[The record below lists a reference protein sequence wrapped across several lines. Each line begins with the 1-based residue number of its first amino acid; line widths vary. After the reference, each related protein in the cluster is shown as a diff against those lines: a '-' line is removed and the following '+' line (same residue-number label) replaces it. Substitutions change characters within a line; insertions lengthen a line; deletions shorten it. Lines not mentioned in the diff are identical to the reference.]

1 MQKELTGEAF
11 NFGPP
16 ANQNHNVL
24 NVVEE
29 MSKYWEKVKWQT
41 NNASN
46 FEESGLLK
54 LNCDKALS
62 QLSWEPVWNFNDTI
76 YQTVSWYKNFYENK
90 EDMLETSLSQISA
103 YTNSAILKN
112 YLGPMLDKKV
122 IITPI
127 NKIKLEGGDIIKNIK
142 VGDIGYKNFQETYY
156 SLIKFGKKKV
166 GKNI

>member
-1 MQKELTGEAF
+1 MKSWSKNEEVIIRNPESTRPWQHVLEPLSGYLLLASKLSMQKELTGEAF

-90 EDMLETSLSQISA
+90 EDILETSLSQISA
-103 YTNSAILKN
+103 YTNSAILK
-112 YLGPMLDKKV
+112 
-122 IITPI
+122 
-127 NKIKLEGGDIIKNIK
+127 KLPWTNA
-142 VGDIGYKNFQETYY
+142 
-156 SLIKFGKKKV
+156 
-166 GKNI
+166 